1 MYKFT
6 KTHGHYNIKPL
17 EHTQMSINGKQV
29 KKITGWPY
37 MKLLPDCKRNEISFY
52 VMLWKRYSRDIK

>member
-1 MYKFT
+1 MVKCIYLLTHQLYFKEFYPTEIYKYTNTQMYKFT

-29 KKITGWPY
+29 KKITG
-37 MKLLPDCKRNEISFY
+37 
-52 VMLWKRYSRDIK
+52 